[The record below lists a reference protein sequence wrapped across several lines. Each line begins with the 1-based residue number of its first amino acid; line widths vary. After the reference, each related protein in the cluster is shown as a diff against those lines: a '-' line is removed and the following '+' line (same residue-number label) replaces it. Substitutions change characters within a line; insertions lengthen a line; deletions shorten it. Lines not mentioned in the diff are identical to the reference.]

1 MAVSATQLVTEITNR
16 FPSTWDFSDPS
27 TFNRR
32 WLDALCAG
40 FQTMWQAGVLTPG
53 PGPPPGPNLHTH
65 VLVTGTGLVPASMS
79 GPPKAVGTGKDG
91 LGGTFADTL
100 AVQTSS
106 FLIVNTKMTTVDGTT
121 PHIHSFT
128 TPPGTFGQGTALATQ
143 IKNALASTGNFR
155 VEASAMPQWLQAF
168 SDGLIAH
175 LTAAATMTPAGA
187 AVHVHPLL

>member
-16 FPSTWDFSDPS
+16 FPGTWDFSNPS

-40 FQTMWQAGVLTPG
+40 FQTMWVAGVMSPG

-65 VLVTGTGLVPASMS
+65 LLTALVPASMS
-79 GPPKAVGTGKDG
+79 GPPKAIGTGKDG

-100 AVQTSS
+100 AAQTSA
-106 FLIVNTKMTTVDGTT
+106 FLIANTVMDVQDGTAL
-121 PHIHSFT
+121 HAHLFT
-128 TPPGTFGQGTALATQ
+128 TFGLGNTLATQ
-143 IKNALASTGNFR
+143 IKNALTSTGSFR

-168 SDGLIAH
+168 ADGLIAH
-175 LTAAATMTPAGA
+175 LTAAAAMTPAGA